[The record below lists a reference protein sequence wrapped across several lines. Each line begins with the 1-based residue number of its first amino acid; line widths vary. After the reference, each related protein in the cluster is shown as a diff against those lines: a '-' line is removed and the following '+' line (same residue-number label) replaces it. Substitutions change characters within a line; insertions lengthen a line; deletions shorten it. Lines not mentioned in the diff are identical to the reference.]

1 MTFQIYFINEIPNL
15 TDIFKFLIFFM
26 KFQKKFFF
34 YKTALIIAIEQENV
48 EIVKLLLDH
57 PDINVNIKSILN
69 QPFECHLKMIYLNF
83 ILKI

>member
-15 TDIFKFLIFFM
+15 TDVFKFLIFLWNF
-26 KFQKKFFF
+26 KKKNFF

-69 QPFECHLKMIYLNF
+69 QPFECH
-83 ILKI
+83 

>member
-15 TDIFKFLIFFM
+15 TDVFIFLIFLWNF
-26 KFQKKFFF
+26 KKKNFF

-69 QPFECHLKMIYLNF
+69 QPFECH
-83 ILKI
+83 